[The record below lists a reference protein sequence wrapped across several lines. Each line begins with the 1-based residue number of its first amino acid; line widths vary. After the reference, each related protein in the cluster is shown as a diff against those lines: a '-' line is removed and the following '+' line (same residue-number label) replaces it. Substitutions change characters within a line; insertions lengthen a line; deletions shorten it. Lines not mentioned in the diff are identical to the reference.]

1 MTGVTGRGREE
12 DGLLA
17 SLRLRSTVDPI
28 RPSRERPLVANPS
41 KMDSKCFGPGW
52 AGDFVRAPH
61 TSSTEQGWM
70 VKGGIAASALAQA
83 AQPGG
88 GFPGDGNGSPPVG
101 RRFNRPRM
109 VSTDRLSAG
118 AGAQARV
125 RRRGGV
131 GRAVRRS
138 IPVHPTR
145 GVVPLRVPEGVG
157 GGRDVTPR
165 VQEGGG
171 GRRTGTCPRRRRGSR
186 GRRAWCHEDRS
197 VARVRMV
204 PTRARAW
211 CSSARPPRA
220 GRLAVPRRTQQTR
233 GGLDCSNHACKRL
246 SMKRSRHP
254 LSYAQGFCGM
264 GRTCSLCRH
273 ELLPAVCTR
282 TIKHSVSRDAGLSR
296 GMPCPHRTA

>member
-1 MTGVTGRGREE
+1 M
-12 DGLLA
+12 
-17 SLRLRSTVDPI
+17 S
-28 RPSRERPLVANPS
+28 
-41 KMDSKCFGPGW
+41 
-52 AGDFVRAPH
+52 
-61 TSSTEQGWM
+61 
-70 VKGGIAASALAQA
+70 
-83 AQPGG
+83 
-88 GFPGDGNGSPPVG
+88 NGSPPVG

-131 GRAVRRS
+131 RRAVRRS

-157 GGRDVTPR
+157 GGRDVVPPR
-165 VQEGGG
+165 VQEDGGG
-171 GRRTGTCPRRRRGSR
+171 WRTGTCPRRRRASR
-186 GRRAWCHEDRS
+186 GRRAWYEGGTWCRRAFKKTAGGVGRASLVAPRTAVHGAS
-197 VARVRMV
+197 V
-204 PTRARAW
+204 RA
-211 CSSARPPRA
+211 PPRA